1 MSTTRSTGVMVII
14 GLTAIIGVIE
24 LIVGQPIRGVINLLL
39 AAALYTVSNWSW
51 WLSIIYRIGNALIL
65 SLAFLRLASGAEP
78 QRRVMQRFFAE
89 VSARPAM
96 LGIVLLFGIVVVVML
111 VMERRHFQAQI
122 AA

>member
-65 SLAFLRLASGAEP
+65 SLAFLRLASGQEP
-78 QRRVMQRFFAE
+78 QRRVMQRFFTE

-111 VMERRHFQAQI
+111 VMERMRFQAQI

>member
-111 VMERRHFQAQI
+111 VMERRHFQAQN

>member
-51 WLSIIYRIGNALIL
+51 WLCIIYGIGNALIL
-65 SLAFLRLASGAEP
+65 SLAFLRLASGQEP
-78 QRRVMQRFFAE
+78 QRRVMQRFFTE

-111 VMERRHFQAQI
+111 VMERRRFQAQI

>member
-51 WLSIIYRIGNALIL
+51 WLSFIYRIGNALIL

-78 QRRVMQRFFAE
+78 QRRFMQRFFAE

-111 VMERRHFQAQI
+111 VMERRHFQAQN

>member
-65 SLAFLRLASGAEP
+65 SLAFLRLASGQEP
-78 QRRVMQRFFAE
+78 QRRVMQRFFTE

-111 VMERRHFQAQI
+111 VMERRRFQAQI